1 MAGGYTPLLGVM
13 SCISMFG
20 AAAGMAIV
28 GRFTA
33 RLRLER
39 VYAVFYLAVAGW
51 LAVLGHITN
60 LWGYVGGFGALYLYM
75 GGGDLARTSMLQAA
89 IPPALR
95 ATAMSVDSLL
105 CRLGAM
111 LSSGAAAM
119 ALGYVGVPALW
130 TGLGLVL
137 AVGIGVQLLCG
148 VPHTAGL
155 SAKG

>member
-1 MAGGYTPLLGVM
+1 M
-13 SCISMFG
+13 
-20 AAAGMAIV
+20 
-28 GRFTA
+28 
-33 RLRLER
+33 
-39 VYAVFYLAVAGW
+39 

-60 LWGYVGGFGALYLYM
+60 LWGYVGGFGALYLCM